1 MVTAGT
7 VREVV
12 ATVVVSVTTTPEEG
26 PAVMVVG
33 SHGTVAVTVAMM
45 VVTGT
50 EWAGGRETVVGMA
63 EMIGA
68 GLGT

>member
-7 VREVV
+7 VMAVV
-12 ATVVVSVTTTPEEG
+12 AMEVVSVTTTPEDG

-33 SHGTVAVTVAMM
+33 SHGTVSVRVAMM

-50 EWAGGRETVVGMA
+50 EEAGGRTTVVGMA
-63 EMIGA
+63 EMIGP
-68 GLGT
+68 GLA